1 VKHKREIGKVLPPTH
16 SPEVDYS
23 LFMVVMMV
31 LTSERVEK
39 RLGATPAMFP
49 PPIFAGTASVYVFR
63 VSLSPL
69 ITIVEGE
76 GGLYIG
82 FFRSS

>member
-39 RLGATPAMFP
+39 RPGATPAAFP
-49 PPIFAGTASVYVFR
+49 SPIFAGIASIYVFR
-63 VSLSPL
+63 VSPPL
-69 ITIVEGE
+69 LIAIVEGE
-76 GGLYIG
+76 SIYRL
-82 FFRSS
+82 F